1 MALTTYTEL
10 KASLADWL
18 NRSDLTSVI
27 PDFISL
33 AEAQME
39 RQLRT
44 RQMIVRATASFAAA
58 AEYGT
63 VPDDFLE
70 VKSIKLDTNPVT
82 SLTFQTIDS
91 LDQLSN
97 TTYLSSGKPLYF
109 TVVGNQFRLL
119 PIPDGAYTADLDYY
133 AKLTKLSASVAT
145 NWLLTQAPDVYL
157 YGSLLQAAP
166 YLQDDARISVWSSLY
181 LAGLDQLQ
189 VADDRGSTSGG
200 ALMAR
205 ARTFG

>member
-18 NRSDLTSVI
+18 NRSDLTTVI
-27 PDFISL
+27 PDFIRL

-97 TTYLSSGKPLYF
+97 TTY
-109 TVVGNQFRLL
+109 
-119 PIPDGAYTADLDYY
+119 
-133 AKLTKLSASVAT
+133 
-145 NWLLTQAPDVYL
+145 
-157 YGSLLQAAP
+157 
-166 YLQDDARISVWSSLY
+166 
-181 LAGLDQLQ
+181 
-189 VADDRGSTSGG
+189 
-200 ALMAR
+200 
-205 ARTFG
+205 